1 MTDWYA
7 IFPELALISSAD
19 LRERCIAVYDEACRM
34 GGWTPEDLDVIP
46 IGLRIQNDPPSL
58 RAHIRA
64 VTLIAARAWDSFKTL
79 HDDQGYVPERD
90 VLIAGAL
97 LHDVGKLLE
106 YARNAEGR
114 FVMSDY
120 GLKLRHP
127 VSGAML
133 AQKHGLPESVLHIIA
148 VHASEGNGYPRSPEA
163 MIVKAADEMHF
174 YGIDALSRPERT
186 TVQR

>member
-1 MTDWYA
+1 M
-7 IFPELALISSAD
+7 
-19 LRERCIAVYDEACRM
+19 
-34 GGWTPEDLDVIP
+34 
-46 IGLRIQNDPPSL
+46 
-58 RAHIRA
+58 
-64 VTLIAARAWDSFKTL
+64 
-79 HDDQGYVPERD
+79 PERD

-133 AQKHGLPESVLHIIA
+133 AQKHGLPEHVLHIIA
-148 VHASEGNGYPRSPEA
+148 VHASEGNVTVTVAESALPEV
-163 MIVKAADEMHF
+163 IS
-174 YGIDALSRPERT
+174 LSLRVGSLT
-186 TVQR
+186 LKVV